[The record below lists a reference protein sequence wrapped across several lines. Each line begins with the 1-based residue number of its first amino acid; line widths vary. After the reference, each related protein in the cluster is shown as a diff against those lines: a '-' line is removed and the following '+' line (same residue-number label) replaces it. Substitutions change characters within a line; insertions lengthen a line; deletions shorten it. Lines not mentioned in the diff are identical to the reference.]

1 MPRFLTKRQTAEL
14 TGYSQRS
21 IMEKGLAPND
31 DFPAPLRLSSR
42 KVVFVSEEIEA
53 WQERR
58 IAENRA
64 VA

>member
-1 MPRFLTKRQTAEL
+1 MPRFLNKRKTAEL

-21 IMEKGLAPND
+21 IMEKGLAPDD
-31 DFPAPLRLSSR
+31 DFPAPIRLSIR
-42 KVVFVSEEIEA
+42 KVVFDSDEIEA

-64 VA
+64 GS